1 MDQDGRQCA
10 LEQHLEAWLSTYP
23 SHLQPE
29 FHKDGII
36 HAEQYQE
43 ERLRLLFVLLEPNSK
58 GGRWDRFQG
67 HDLRQVFGEVGLGK
81 SIDINLARWT
91 RVLLDGVQEYFS
103 LNAAA
108 AKEQL
113 RRVAIMNLKKLAG
126 SGTANPEAI
135 SVHAWRDAAF
145 IRKQVELIRPD
156 LVVTCGPNANRLFG
170 MVLSD
175 DPFRVVPED
184 SVWSHGPLVVLP
196 GNHPAVRP
204 IYAPAAFARLVARS
218 AQWRK

>member
-1 MDQDGRQCA
+1 LDRDGQQCA
-10 LEQHLEAWLSTYP
+10 LEQHLEDWLASYP
-23 SHLQPE
+23 SHLRTE
-29 FHKDGII
+29 FHKDGIVNP
-36 HAEQYQE
+36 ERYRE

-67 HDLRQVFGEVGLGK
+67 HDLRHVFGEVGLGK
-81 SIDINLARWT
+81 SIDLNLARWT
-91 RVLLDGVQEYFS
+91 RVLLDGEHEYFS
-103 LNAAA
+103 PNAAA

-145 IRKQVELIRPD
+145 IRKQVELIQPD

-175 DPFRVVPED
+175 DPFRVVPEE
-184 SVWSHGPLVVLP
+184 SVWSHGSVVVLP

-204 IYAPAAFARLVARS
+204 KDAPAAFARLVARS
-218 AQWRK
+218 VEWTK